1 MILALNYQKDG
12 IARALKKTLILV
24 CLRMAGF
31 KQFFNTKGIKTGGDD
46 GGPTTNHRWF
56 RGVKARIVPDMSD
69 NFQPY
74 SGWISYVFYL
84 YYIYIYIYIL

>member
-1 MILALNYQKDG
+1 LVGFLIQEPHDLSLKLPKGWDCQG
-12 IARALKKTLILV
+12 IEKNPNS
-24 CLRMAGF
+24 CLPPNGWVQ
-31 KQFFNTKGIKTGGDD
+31 QFFNTKGIKTGGDD

-74 SGWISYVFYL
+74 SG
-84 YYIYIYIYIL
+84 